1 MVSIYSFAQNTYPW
15 PSNASVGIG
24 TSSPLSLFQV
34 VVPFSKSST
43 SSNST
48 TAGIASFLST
58 NDASAPFGL
67 RTMIYGAP
75 AIGGR
80 FVTLQTT
87 DYNSIDGGNIILQP
101 AVGHVGIGTISPQS
115 VLDVSG
121 TVRVNGNNSN
131 LDARIPT
138 VGNLSSL
145 ARTGQ
150 MLMGWNRAGGSGEAD
165 FIGNQGQGNTDG
177 FAFWNH
183 DNSNN
188 EQMLMWILGNGQVLI
203 GDTRG
208 KQGSYKLVIAGSAI
222 ATSITVKTVDQWPDY
237 VFKDDYELPK
247 LSDVKS
253 YIDKNHHLSDVLS
266 EEEVKKGGIDL
277 GGMNATLLK
286 KVEELTF
293 YLIEQNKQLQELK
306 KEVSELK
313 EKQ

>member
-1 MVSIYSFAQNTYPW
+1 
-15 PSNASVGIG
+15 
-24 TSSPLSLFQV
+24 
-34 VVPFSKSST
+34 
-43 SSNST
+43 
-48 TAGIASFLST
+48 
-58 NDASAPFGL
+58 
-67 RTMIYGAP
+67 
-75 AIGGR
+75 
-80 FVTLQTT
+80 
-87 DYNSIDGGNIILQP
+87 
-101 AVGHVGIGTISPQS
+101 
-115 VLDVSG
+115 
-121 TVRVNGNNSN
+121 
-131 LDARIPT
+131 
-138 VGNLSSL
+138 
-145 ARTGQ
+145 